1 MLLGQKALLSL
12 SINQEFWIDT
22 AAVDTL
28 DRSCSYYAPR
38 SGSAGIATLRHVVL
52 HGRLA
57 RGADEGNLMGL
68 MDDLPF
74 SCTLHNSLATF
85 SSQLAYIPATSFPFS
100 LDIFQCSAVTTAR
113 LASIVVDGVS
123 LVHISRHSKRT
134 KLLGSWP
141 V

>member
-74 SCTLHNSLATF
+74 SCTLHNFFRPFHHNWRTSLPLHFPSLLISF
-85 SSQLAYIPATSFPFS
+85 S
-100 LDIFQCSAVTTAR
+100 VR
-113 LASIVVDGVS
+113 L
-123 LVHISRHSKRT
+123 
-134 KLLGSWP
+134 
-141 V
+141 